1 MTTVSTVARRT
12 TVSDSLPSI
21 PTGSERRD
29 VLAAE
34 RTFLAWIRTCLAL
47 LAGGAALGT
56 FPALPHPTIRAVL
69 GVTCMACAAA
79 LAVAACRTWDRARR
93 AANVDPLV
101 PGPGPGAVLTAAV
114 LVIAVALAVPTTT
127 RAISGPRHGRATAHR
142 LFQRNP

>member
-1 MTTVSTVARRT
+1 
-12 TVSDSLPSI
+12 VSDSLPSV

-29 VLAAE
+29 LLAAE

-56 FPALPHPTIRAVL
+56 FPMLPYPMIRAVS

-79 LAVAACRTWDRARR
+79 LAVASCRTWDRARR
-93 AANVDPLV
+93 AAKVDPLV
-101 PGPGPGAVLTAAV
+101 PGPVPAAVLTATV

-127 RAISGPRHGRATAHR
+127 RALMGGRHDRAAAHR
-142 LFQRNP
+142 LFQRDH